1 MNNMIEYTGR
11 YYVLYN
17 STTDMFKKEN
27 PVDFGPAFSLTNS
40 NNQHFSYYKPHRVQ
54 GDFYFRDKEI
64 RLYDSR
70 RKHRYMKKEEVQEL
84 YPEMFTPYDGA
95 EINDKYYRL
104 ALRGH
109 GMIEYIVTEVFNK
122 KICVQRPLRAQT
134 ITLSEKSEAWMKES
148 VARDK
153 YPEMFI

>member
-11 YYVLYN
+11 YFVLYN
-17 STTDMFKKEN
+17 NTGDMFRKEN
-27 PVDFGPAFSLTNS
+27 PVDFGPAFSNNS
-40 NNQHFSYYKPHRVQ
+40 NNREYSCYKPHRVQ
-54 GDFYFRDKEI
+54 GDFYHNDKEI

-70 RKHRYMKKEEVQEL
+70 RLHRYMKKEEVQEL
-84 YPEMFTPYDGA
+84 YPEMFTPYDDDK
-95 EINDKYYRL
+95 IDDKYYRL
-104 ALRGH
+104 RLNGH

-122 KICVQRPLRAQT
+122 KICIKRPLRAQT

-148 VARDK
+148 VAREK